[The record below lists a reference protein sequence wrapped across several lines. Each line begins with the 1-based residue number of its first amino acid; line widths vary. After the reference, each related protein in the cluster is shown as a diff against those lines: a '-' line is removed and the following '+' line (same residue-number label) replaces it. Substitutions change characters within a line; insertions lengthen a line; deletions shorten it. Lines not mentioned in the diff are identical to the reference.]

1 MPMERGWGANMGGL
15 MTRTPTARRGSG
27 QPNFDMG
34 RRERDLGLDVLPR
47 PGHTFRLPTERW
59 PSGRR
64 RLIRNQVYRKVTWV
78 RLPLSPQLSWEP
90 SKGSQTLPRSGY
102 GGQSPPPPTRWMG
115 TTKVESK
122 TE

>member
-1 MPMERGWGANMGGL
+1 
-15 MTRTPTARRGSG
+15 MTQTLATHLGSG
-27 QPNFDMG
+27 QLNFDVQ

-47 PGHTFRLPTERW
+47 PGHTFRLLTERW

-78 RLPLSPQLSWEP
+78 RLPLSPQLSWKP

-102 GGQSPPPPTRWMG
+102 GGQSPPPPTRWWEREVLDE
-115 TTKVESK
+115 KLNK
-122 TE
+122 TA